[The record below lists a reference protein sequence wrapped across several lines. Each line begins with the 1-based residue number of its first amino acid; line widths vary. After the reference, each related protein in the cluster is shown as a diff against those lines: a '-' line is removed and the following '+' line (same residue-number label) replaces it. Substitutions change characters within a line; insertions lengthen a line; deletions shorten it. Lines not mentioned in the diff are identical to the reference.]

1 MDRTSP
7 REVVMVE
14 LKTLT
19 PEAIP
24 SALEKAKRYR
34 MLHEP
39 YEAESICLD
48 ILAVDKGHQ
57 EALITLL
64 LARTDKFQQ
73 DGLKPA
79 YEEAIKVVDRLSAP
93 YSRLYYSGIIYE
105 RRAKYHLRQ
114 EGPGSGAVAYDWL
127 IKALK
132 AYGEA
137 LTASVPDNQDAV
149 LRWNSCARII
159 NTHPEVKE
167 YEVGSGEML
176 LDAS

>member
-1 MDRTSP
+1 
-7 REVVMVE
+7 MVE
-14 LKTLT
+14 LKALT
-19 PEAIP
+19 ADAIP

-34 MLHEP
+34 LLNEP
-39 YEAESICLD
+39 HEAESICLD
-48 ILAVDKGHQ
+48 ILAVDNDHQ
-57 EALITLL
+57 EALSTLL
-64 LARTDKFQQ
+64 LALTDRFQQ

-79 YEEAIKVVDRLSAP
+79 YEEAVKVVGRLSDA
-93 YSRLYYSGIIYE
+93 YCKAYYSGIVYE

-114 EGPGSGAVAYDWL
+114 EGPGSGAVAYDWF

-137 LTASVPDNQDAV
+137 LSGCDPDNQDAV

-167 YEVGSGEML
+167 YDVGSGEML
-176 LDAS
+176 LDAFETPH

>member
-1 MDRTSP
+1 
-7 REVVMVE
+7 MVE
-14 LKTLT
+14 LKALT

-34 MLHEP
+34 LLNEP
-39 YEAESICLD
+39 HEAESICLD
-48 ILAVDKGHQ
+48 ILAVVNGHQ

-64 LARTDKFQQ
+64 LALTDRFQQ

-79 YEEAIKVVDRLSAP
+79 FEEAVKVVERLSDA
-93 YSRLYYSGIIYE
+93 YCKSYYSGVVYE

-114 EGPGSGAVAYDWL
+114 EGPGSGAVAYDWF

-137 LTASVPDNQDAV
+137 LSGCDPDNQDAV

-159 NTHPEVKE
+159 NTHPDVKE
-167 YEVGSGEML
+167 YDVDHGEML
-176 LDAS
+176 LDAFETPH